1 MKIILFI
8 RNICFKK
15 SQLIFFNHNLK
26 KNVII
31 KKIIK
36 NFMHRQDA
44 IYLDQFCPKIS
55 NKNWRE
61 SLNKLTNYKCIY
73 CGKPSDHST
82 TSTQCQKGGLAVQV
96 IAYHVVCHVMGRN
109 QIQKF
114 LVGTENKIFMILE
127 ELWRYEHGLMK
138 IWNLRQFF
146 WTT

>member
-15 SQLIFFNHNLK
+15 SYLIFFNHTLK
-26 KNVII
+26 KTVII
-31 KKIIK
+31 RKIIK

-73 CGKPSDHST
+73 CGKPSESLDHLHPMS
-82 TSTQCQKGGLAVQV
+82 KGG
-96 IAYHVVCHVMGRN
+96 ISSTSNCHVMARN

-114 LVGTENKIFMILE
+114 LVGTENKFFMILE
-127 ELWRYEHGLMK
+127 ELWRYEHGLMT
-138 IWNLRQFF
+138 I
-146 WTT
+146 